1 MTSNQQHNAIPVDEE
16 GFLLDPRDW
25 SEGFATRAA
34 SQDDLTLTETHWGLI
49 RYFRSYF
56 GEHEQHPDMHTLVQ
70 TLGAQHGDRF
80 RDQMVYRDFLYEIFP
95 DRTGPIVELCKLAGL
110 PKPLEDVY

>member
-1 MTSNQQHNAIPVDEE
+1 VPSNQQSNAVPIDEE

-25 SEGFATRAA
+25 SEGFATLAA

-56 GEHEQHPDMHTLVQ
+56 QQHEQHPDMSTLVK
-70 TLGAQHGDRF
+70 TLGAQHGEHF
-80 RDQMVYRDFLYEIFP
+80 RDQMVYRDFLYETFP
-95 DRTGPIVELCKLAGL
+95 ERPGPIVELCKLAGL
-110 PKPLEDVY
+110 PKPLEGVY